1 MSMQTERIGLSINQG
16 GTAEVFEL
24 LSLWGQK
31 LFILQKSGKG
41 VKKMYYPDYEEA
53 SRYEKEY
60 NTYPCAG
67 KFTPML

>member
-1 MSMQTERIGLSINQG
+1 
-16 GTAEVFEL
+16 
-24 LSLWGQK
+24 
-31 LFILQKSGKG
+31 
-41 VKKMYYPDYEEA
+41 MYYPDYEEA